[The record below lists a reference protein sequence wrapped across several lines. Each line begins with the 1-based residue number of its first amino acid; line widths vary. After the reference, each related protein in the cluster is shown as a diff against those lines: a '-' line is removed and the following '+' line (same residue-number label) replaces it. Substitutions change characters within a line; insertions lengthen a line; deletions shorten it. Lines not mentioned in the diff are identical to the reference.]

1 MRLLLAFLFTVTQ
14 ATAGYEDE
22 PMACYGTL
30 VPPEKI
36 CDDVGDCVPPGY
48 PNHGHLHFP
57 QADFLADEDKICAP
71 LAFKTRRLELSSE
84 TLANRSLRFTWRW
97 SAVYWEN
104 DDDLAGYYFRAN
116 STEGTFRETLSPQR
130 TDFYAYQLRGNT
142 TYDIFIRPFFYAEGG
157 INDRPSSFYD
167 DDDDGYEPGPPPPIP
182 TIRGTLGKATT
193 LTVRTPVP
201 APGAPRKIVP
211 LPPTIDQANRW
222 GELALAVTGPEAWNS
237 KPLGFHLRWEPA
249 EEGQTAERGFTFPYL
264 VSGRTP
270 TSYDLNV
277 TLSLSPG
284 QEYTVF
290 ASARGLG
297 DYGEVLVGPETS
309 VKIETSH
316 MAPKYLLENTVQLT
330 SQAYPNGSLIF
341 SWTWSEGSKPAELA
355 GFHFQSVS
363 EEHTFNATL
372 SRVDTD
378 FSPALLRPY
387 TEYEIMLKPFYVL
400 NGLVIDTEKLG
411 KPARMRLRTPAAAPG
426 APTAIVPLPTEAT
439 YKQDGQLSFAILEP
453 VAWNSKPQGFH
464 LRWEPAEE
472 EGQAGLDIAIPAM
485 AAANE
490 TKKKHAVNATLM
502 LKPGRQ
508 YTVFVSARG
517 LGDNGEVHIGPET
530 LMTVETA
537 PLAPVNFK
545 SELVDPNKVILT
557 WSASSPARSFQITV
571 ADCGNSENDCNNT
584 HDENTLQRK
593 PSNTAAVP
601 LTGINTFIRID
612 GSTLPSSSYIL
623 PVFGLTPSRV
633 YAVRIKACVR
643 DTCSNEV
650 GTVFRTPPS
659 VIPAPRITKI
669 LSNDSKSIYLEW
681 NCPFMEKLLAL
692 SPEFQ
697 VRVRAPDFF
706 RSASTTKEALLIGNL
721 SPSTSY
727 EVEVRMSLEVAP
739 GKRKYGVPVEAKIST
754 WSEVPLAPTLTTEG
768 FETAPNVVALEWTFV
783 NSSVTHVEF
792 SVDGTP
798 FVNCG
803 SANHCAVVVLYGW
816 DSSFKAG
823 FVHISGLSP
832 YKRYDIAFR
841 GCNAHGCG
849 GDTRVRVTTAI
860 SEPGTPA
867 DLELNRTHLTWRAP
881 ADAAGPLNGY
891 WIFWSCDH
899 GPTTS
904 AITRHADFLLSG
916 LPSQAEECTFSVSAY
931 NVLENGEELHGKPA
945 TLKTALPA
953 RL

>member
-1 MRLLLAFLFTVTQ
+1 MRLLLAFLFTAIQ
-14 ATAGYEDE
+14 ATAGNELDE
-22 PMACYGTL
+22 PMACYGKL

-36 CDDVGDCVPPGY
+36 CDDDGDCVPPDY
-48 PNHGHLHFP
+48 PHHGHSHFP
-57 QADFLADEDKICAP
+57 RDDFLADEDSKICAP

-193 LTVRTPVP
+193 LTVRTPVL

-316 MAPKYLLENTVQLT
+316 MAPKYLVENTVQLT
-330 SQAYPNGSLIF
+330 SQAYPNGSVIF

-472 EGQAGLDIAIPAM
+472 EGQAGMDIAIPAM

-490 TKKKHAVNATLM
+490 TKKKHDVNATLM

-517 LGDNGEVHIGPET
+517 LGDDGEVHIGPET

-537 PLAPVNFK
+537 PL
-545 SELVDPNKVILT
+545 
-557 WSASSPARSFQITV
+557 
-571 ADCGNSENDCNNT
+571 
-584 HDENTLQRK
+584 
-593 PSNTAAVP
+593 
-601 LTGINTFIRID
+601 
-612 GSTLPSSSYIL
+612 
-623 PVFGLTPSRV
+623 
-633 YAVRIKACVR
+633 
-643 DTCSNEV
+643 
-650 GTVFRTPPS
+650 
-659 VIPAPRITKI
+659 
-669 LSNDSKSIYLEW
+669 
-681 NCPFMEKLLAL
+681 
-692 SPEFQ
+692 
-697 VRVRAPDFF
+697 
-706 RSASTTKEALLIGNL
+706 
-721 SPSTSY
+721 
-727 EVEVRMSLEVAP
+727 
-739 GKRKYGVPVEAKIST
+739 
-754 WSEVPLAPTLTTEG
+754 VPLAPTLTTEG
-768 FETAPNVVALEWTFV
+768 FETAPNVVALQWTFV

-832 YKRYDIAFR
+832 YKRYDIALR

-860 SEPGTPA
+860 SEPDTPA